1 MIKNIQFRY
10 TKNSFQQQLR
20 KDIKELY
27 QNKNMSVSVGKST
40 SIYKMEKGE
49 YENLLFEN
57 VTKTYMK
64 TTEQKLKTINKD
76 APKFAEKFELDDGIK
91 IMKKG

>member
-1 MIKNIQFRY
+1 
-10 TKNSFQQQLR
+10 
-20 KDIKELY
+20 
-27 QNKNMSVSVGKST
+27 MSVSVGKST
-40 SIYKMEKGE
+40 NIYKMEKGE
-49 YENLLFEN
+49 YENILFEN

-76 APKFAEKFELDDGIK
+76 APKFELDDRIK

>member
-40 SIYKMEKGE
+40 NIYKMEKGE

-57 VTKTYMK
+57 VTKTY
-64 TTEQKLKTINKD
+64 
-76 APKFAEKFELDDGIK
+76 
-91 IMKKG
+91 

>member
-1 MIKNIQFRY
+1 
-10 TKNSFQQQLR
+10 
-20 KDIKELY
+20 
-27 QNKNMSVSVGKST
+27 MSVSVGKST
-40 SIYKMEKGE
+40 NIYKMEKGE
-49 YENLLFEN
+49 YENLLSEN

-76 APKFAEKFELDDGIK
+76 APKFVEKFELDDRIK